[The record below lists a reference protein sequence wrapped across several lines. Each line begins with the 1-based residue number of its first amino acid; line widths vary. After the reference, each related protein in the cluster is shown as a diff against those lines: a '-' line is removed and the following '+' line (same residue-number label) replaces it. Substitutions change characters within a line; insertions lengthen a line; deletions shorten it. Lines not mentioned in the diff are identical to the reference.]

1 MDSKIRSWVKSI
13 SWRLTGIILLGFIS
27 YLITKDW
34 EKMTIITILFHS
46 LRLILYY
53 FHERMWEKILWGKIK
68 HPLAD
73 LKIKKEL
80 TQEDMK
86 IIGKK
91 LEELGYI

>member
-1 MDSKIRSWVKSI
+1 MESKLRSWVKSI
-13 SWRLTGIILLGFIS
+13 SWRITGIFLLGFIS
-27 YLITKDW
+27 YLVTKDW
-34 EKMTIITILFHS
+34 EKMTIITVLFHS

-53 FHERMWEKILWGKIK
+53 FHERIWDQILWGKIK

-80 TQEDMK
+80 TPEDMK
-86 IIGKK
+86 IISKK